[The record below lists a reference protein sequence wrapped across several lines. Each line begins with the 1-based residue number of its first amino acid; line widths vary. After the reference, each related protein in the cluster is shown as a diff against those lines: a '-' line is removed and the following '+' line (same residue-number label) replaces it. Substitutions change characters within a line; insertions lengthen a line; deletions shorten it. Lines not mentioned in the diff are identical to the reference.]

1 MTYYEWWV
9 ARWFLFDERFGP
21 LIRQAEDQERVEEE
35 RLASQ
40 YRKSVAALKAQGSSD
55 GTG

>member
-1 MTYYEWWV
+1 MTYREWWA

-21 LIRQAEDQERVEEE
+21 LIRRAEQERRIEEE
-35 RLASQ
+35 RIASQ
-40 YRKSVAALKAQGSSD
+40 YRKSVAALKAQGSTD

>member
-21 LIRQAEDQERVEEE
+21 LIRQAEHQERVEEE